1 MKPKPLTLAFLAALA
16 LHGPAAPCGVTYL
29 YTYNDR
35 NGNVVINNMPPAFL
49 QGQGLTLRHVGV
61 GHVRLAMS
69 RSEMA
74 KVLRSPELLALV
86 DSIATAEGIDPFL
99 ARAVIQAE
107 SAFYAKARSRTGAL
121 GLMQLMPATAHRF
134 GVVDPFDPRQNIT
147 GGVKY
152 LKWLS
157 DTFKGDLPLVVAA
170 YNAGESAVFKHGGIP
185 PFAETRAYVPRV
197 MQLYAKRLVQPD
209 PKAAG
214 SRRAA
219 AASRWTSPRCPRDRP
234 WRRTPAAASPGRP
247 RASTSGWRTAGCR
260 SPTSRRPG
268 ARPGSGSTTAAQPS
282 DASRRAMKP
291 SRATTASA

>member
-29 YTYNDR
+29 YTYNYR

-214 SRRAA
+214 SMALLQKGRGGFQVDE
-219 AASRWTSPRCPRDRP
+219 SSLP
-234 WRRTPAAASPGRP
+234 PG
-247 RASTSGWRTAGCR
+247 STLEADAG
-260 SPTSRRPG
+260 G
-268 ARPGSGSTTAAQPS
+268 GLARPPARLYQWVENGRVQISDQPPPRGAAGVRVYHGGSAE
-282 DASRRAMKP
+282 
-291 SRATTASA
+291 

>member
-35 NGNVVINNMPPAFL
+35 NGNVVINNMPPSFL

-121 GLMQLMPATAHRF
+121 GLMQLMPATAQRF
-134 GVVDPFDPRQNIT
+134 GVVDPFDPKQNIT

-170 YNAGESAVFKHGGIP
+170 YNAGENAVIKHRGIP

-214 SRRAA
+214 SMALLQK
-219 AASRWTSPRCPRDRP
+219 
-234 WRRTPAAASPGRP
+234 GRGGFQVDEATLP
-247 RASTSGWRTAGCR
+247 
-260 SPTSRRPG
+260 
-268 ARPGSGSTTAAQPS
+268 PGSTLEA
-282 DASRRAMKP
+282 DASRGLARPPTRVYQWVDNGRVQISDQPPPRGAAGVRVYQGG
-291 SRATTASA
+291 STE

>member
-1 MKPKPLTLAFLAALA
+1 MKTKLGTLAVLAALA

-35 NGNVVINNMPPAFL
+35 NGNVVINNLPPAFL
-49 QGQGLTLRHVGV
+49 RGQGLTLRHVGV

-86 DSIATAEGIDPFL
+86 DSISAEEGVDPFL

-107 SAFYAKARSRTGAL
+107 SAFYARARSRTGAL
-121 GLMQLMPATAHRF
+121 GLMQLMPGTAQRF

-152 LKWLS
+152 LKWLG

-170 YNAGESAVFKHGGIP
+170 YNAGENAVIKYKGIP

-197 MQLYAKRLVQPD
+197 MRLFTGRVVQPD

-214 SRRAA
+214 SMALLQKGRGGFQVDEA
-219 AASRWTSPRCPRDRP
+219 TLP
-234 WRRTPAAASPGRP
+234 PG
-247 RASTSGWRTAGCR
+247 STLEADATRGQ
-260 SPTSRRPG
+260 
-268 ARPGSGSTTAAQPS
+268 ARPPARLYQWTENGRVQISDQPPPKGASGVKVYPGGSA
-282 DASRRAMKP
+282 D
-291 SRATTASA
+291 